1 MRDESVLIPR
11 RDYNRLWRFLTE
23 SRDGGGRHRPLLDRL
38 ERVLAAAKP
47 LPDLMIPPDRVTLDS
62 HVTLRE
68 KHTGILLRFQLVFPW
83 DSDIEGRRLSVVSAI
98 GMDILGRS
106 VGQEVRCRNCERELE
121 LRIEAVD
128 SE

>member
-1 MRDESVLIPR
+1 MV
-11 RDYNRLWRFLTE
+11 
-23 SRDGGGRHRPLLDRL
+23 
-38 ERVLAAAKP
+38 
-47 LPDLMIPPDRVTLDS
+47 PPGRVTLNS

-98 GMDILGRS
+98 GLDILGRS

-128 SE
+128 GE